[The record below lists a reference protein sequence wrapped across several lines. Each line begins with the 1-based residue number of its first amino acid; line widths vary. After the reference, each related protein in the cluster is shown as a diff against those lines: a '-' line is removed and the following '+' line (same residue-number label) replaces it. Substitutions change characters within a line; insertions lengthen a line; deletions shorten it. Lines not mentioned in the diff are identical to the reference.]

1 MFQVLHPWVEE
12 IVGTEVTL
20 GSHPRDLNRE
30 ILQQSAQ
37 IQKHHLP
44 AGPAP
49 SLLVICEQFKTLCI
63 VLITCNLNAW
73 VSYIFYGKNIKY
85 EVFFMFL
92 LFFFCIVRYF
102 SVVMYL

>member
-1 MFQVLHPWVEE
+1 M
-12 IVGTEVTL
+12 GTEVNL

-63 VLITCNLNAW
+63 VLITCNLNVW

-85 EVFFMFL
+85 EVFFFFV
-92 LFFFCIVRYF
+92 FFFFFV
-102 SVVMYL
+102 